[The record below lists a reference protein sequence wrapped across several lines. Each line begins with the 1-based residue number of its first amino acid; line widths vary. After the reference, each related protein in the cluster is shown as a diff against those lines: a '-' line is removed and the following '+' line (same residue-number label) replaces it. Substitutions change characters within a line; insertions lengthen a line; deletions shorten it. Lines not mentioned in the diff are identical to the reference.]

1 MKPAVWVRLM
11 IVVLACGLGAPRAVA
26 GESREWFQGN
36 HFTLQTEDPHKK
48 FQASW
53 TFEIARNGDLFLRK
67 SETTDGISATGDI
80 IMLSSGVMLVRN
92 LALQEHWELK
102 ALDGPALAMQ
112 LAVKV
117 LNLAF
122 PGGSETVSAHSD
134 IHLDEAERGI
144 FLSTP
149 SSDGHVLAP
158 WTAQGWAARH
168 ADGEVNFDLTVRARR
183 NREGAGQHVIPL
195 KGSWKHDPVPLAL
208 DDAMP
213 LSDWRLYV
221 IAPLAE
227 PFGPGRA
234 TTPGQFARDVGFA
247 KLGEVRAALITIQ
260 KTDQTRN

>member
-1 MKPAVWVRLM
+1 MG
-11 IVVLACGLGAPRAVA
+11 VVLACGLGAPSAIA
-26 GESREWFQGN
+26 AENPEWFQGN
-36 HFTLQTEDPHKK
+36 RFTLQTEDPHKK
-48 FQASW
+48 YQADW
-53 TFEIARNGDLFLRK
+53 TFEIASNGDLFLKK
-67 SETTDGISATGDI
+67 SEATDGISAAGDI

-102 ALDGPALAMQ
+102 ALDGPTLAMQ
-112 LAVKV
+112 LAVKL

-122 PGGSETVSAHSD
+122 PGGPDTVSAHTE

-144 FLSTP
+144 LLFTP

-168 ADGEVNFDLTVRARR
+168 ADGVVNFDLTVRARR

-195 KGSWKHDPVPLAL
+195 KGSWKRDPSPLAL

-227 PFGPGRA
+227 PFGAGRA
-234 TTPGQFARDVGFA
+234 IKPGQLAREAGFA
-247 KLGEVRAALITIQ
+247 QLGELRAALTATQ
-260 KTDQTRN
+260 KSDQTRD